1 MTGTLR
7 MRAAA
12 TATVLGLALVAAGC
26 GDDGDATSAGDA
38 TATATAAATTTA
50 APRSAPRPT
59 PPPVDLGA
67 LEGDLAEPIASAP
80 PLRLRDARGRV
91 ADIRDAKGSPTFVT
105 FVYTGCID
113 VCPLVLQNLSRARAS
128 LKRDGV
134 DLQVLAVSVDPEG
147 DTPQAV
153 RGFLADR
160 GLARDVRYLVGDRQR
175 LESTWAA
182 WGVGAR
188 VPKTDPHLVEHSA
201 LVYGVSAS
209 GKLTTRYPVDVR
221 SQTVVR
227 DARILARA

>member
-1 MTGTLR
+1 MTTSLR
-7 MRAAA
+7 MRAATA
-12 TATVLGLALVAAGC
+12 ATVLGLAALAAGC
-26 GDDGDATSAGDA
+26 GGDGDAASAGDA
-38 TATATAAATTTA
+38 ATATPTTATTA
-50 APRSAPRPT
+50 AAARPAPT
-59 PPPVDLGA
+59 PVDLTA
-67 LEGDLAEPIASAP
+67 LEGDLAQPIEAAP

-113 VCPLVLQNLSRARAS
+113 VCPLVLQNLSRARTT

-134 DLQVLAVSVDPEG
+134 DLRVLAVSVDPEG
-147 DTPQAV
+147 DTPRVV
-153 RGFLADR
+153 RDFLADR
-160 GLARDVRYLVGDRQR
+160 GIAGDVRYLVGNRPR
-175 LESTWAA
+175 LESTWSA